1 VKILG
6 SRGLVYSSF
15 LTRFLL
21 IREIDRDRVTLA
33 LLTTLDEATPRTLLL
48 SLLLVFAGCGFSH
61 HNHPRG
67 DTAIDDH
74 EPTIVKRNND
84 AIDQCEKLYPG
95 IHHKPASPRVKC
107 LNDATLAYYAGFA
120 ENQRSGLARA
130 FTNKMTAIAK
140 KYDGGQISDSEFDT
154 EKEEAI
160 TDFTSQ
166 ITQRPDSNQAP
177 VGKQATLL
185 PKQLTCVPISSGVN
199 CY

>member
-1 VKILG
+1 MKILG

-33 LLTTLDEATPRTLLL
+33 LLTT
-48 SLLLVFAGCGFSH
+48 FSH

-130 FTNKMTAIAK
+130 FANKMTAIAK